1 MKFSSALQFNSVPEW
16 ADYYI
21 SYSNLKKLLYQ
32 IEKEVFTSP
41 SYHVAE
47 QREGATVE
55 PVLRRTSMDL
65 PEDSS
70 LLEPGARCRALFL
83 PALNIELKK
92 ITDFY
97 TRKEA
102 ELYTKYHQLRVDVQD
117 LVHPASVLIPA
128 GDHSSHLHGPN
139 LDKDQTSR
147 KESSHYT
154 SPDDFHS
161 HSSVHPTDI
170 HSVHDRVTTDSTNTI
185 HSGEQDIPYR
195 NNNPNLTRNNTRV
208 EDINVVDDGDDE
220 SLASSP
226 RHSIDM
232 SAVTNPEYRRKLC
245 DKTRDLFIVMS
256 DLKSYGNLN
265 FTGFSKIL
273 KKYDKVTHSALKESY
288 IENSLRP
295 AYPFREET
303 RQSLNQ
309 HILSLQRLYAELG
322 EFSDMES
329 AAREL
334 RSCLREQVVWE
345 RNTVWRDMIK
355 QERKVGAVEV
365 RPPSMV
371 TGEAAMPAKPTS
383 FLQRWLPFANKQLLS
398 VTISTAIFAILL
410 SIQLFE
416 NPTEQNCLALLI
428 YVSLLWAT
436 EALPLF
442 VTALLV
448 PLLTVLLRVLQSD
461 GPDPQRLSAR
471 DTAETIF
478 GAMFT
483 PVVML
488 LLGGFAI
495 AAAVSKHNIA
505 KTVAS
510 LALSLAGTKPRNVLL
525 MNMVI
530 ATVASMLISNVAA
543 PVLCFSLIQPTL
555 RTLPPGSPFA
565 RALIIGIALAANV
578 GGMSSPISSPQ
589 NTIAIDNMDPNPNW
603 GQWFAVALPV
613 SLACDILIWLFLLF
627 VYKPADTTPAVH
639 QARYVHEPFKKT
651 QWFIIGVTCAT
662 IVLWCVESAIRGTVG
677 HMGVIAVLPLLLFFG
692 TGILTKEDFNNFL
705 WTTIMLAMGGI
716 ALGRAVKSS
725 GLLLT
730 IAVMIKHAIQDYS
743 FYAIFVIFNILMLV
757 IATFISHTVAAFIIL
772 PVVKSVGDSLPDN
785 HSRLLVFG
793 SVLMCSGAMGL
804 PVSGFPN
811 MTAIMMEDETGKPY
825 LTTKDFLVA
834 GIPSSV
840 IAFGLIIT
848 VGYGILALLGF

>member
-21 SYSNLKKLLYQ
+21 AYSNLKKLLYQ
-32 IEKEVFTSP
+32 IEKEVFTPP
-41 SYHVAE
+41 SYNVAE

-102 ELYTKYHQLRVDVQD
+102 ELYSKYHQLRADVQN
-117 LVHPASVLIPA
+117 LVHPASVLIPVGHHPA
-128 GDHSSHLHGPN
+128 HLHGPG
-139 LDKDQTSR
+139 LDKNQGVG
-147 KESSHYT
+147 KEPNHYT
-154 SPDDFHS
+154 GSADFPS

-170 HSVHDRVTTDSTNTI
+170 HSAHNHVATDSTNTI
-185 HSGEQDIPYR
+185 HSANHSIEHNIHLRSSD
-195 NNNPNLTRNNTRV
+195 PNLARHNIQVDGIR
-208 EDINVVDDGDDE
+208 VDDGDDDD
-220 SLASSP
+220 SLVSSP
-226 RHSIDM
+226 RRSIDI
-232 SAVTNPEYRRKLC
+232 SAVTDPEYRRKLC

-322 EFSDMES
+322 EFSDMDS
-329 AAREL
+329 AVREL
-334 RSCLREQVVWE
+334 RSCLREQVAWE

-371 TGEAAMPAKPTS
+371 TAEVTLPGKPT
-383 FLQRWLPFANKQLLS
+383 FLQRWLPFLNKQLMS
-398 VTISTAIFAILL
+398 VTVSTAIFAILL
-410 SIQLFE
+410 SVQLFE

-448 PLLTVLLRVLQSD
+448 PLLVVFLRVLQSD
-461 GPDPQRLSAR
+461 GPDPHRLSAR
-471 DTAETIF
+471 DTAEAIF

-565 RALIIGIALAANV
+565 RALIIGIALASNV

-589 NTIAIDNMDPNPNW
+589 NTIAIDNMEPNPNW

-613 SLACDILIWLFLLF
+613 SLACDLLIWLFLLF
-627 VYKPADTTPAVH
+627 VYKPADSTPAVH
-639 QARYVHEPFKKT
+639 QARYVHEPFNKT
-651 QWFIIGVTCAT
+651 QWFIIGVTCVT
-662 IVLWCVESAIRGTVG
+662 IVLWCVESVIRGMVG
-677 HMGVIAVLPLLLFFG
+677 HMGVIALIPLLLFFG
-692 TGILTKEDFNNFL
+692 TGVLTKEDFNNFL
-705 WTTIMLAMGGI
+705 WTTIVLAMGGI

-725 GLLLT
+725 GLLLA
-730 IAVMIKHAIQDYS
+730 IAVMIKHTIQDYS
-743 FYAIFVIFNILMLV
+743 FYAIFVIFNILMLI

-848 VGYGILALLGF
+848 MG